1 MFAQNPLLA
10 SILWIACRLRSQLA
24 ASRHSSNNFDRN
36 YGSSSDK
43 LFPFIRNTSTI
54 TFAIH
59 QTPGQAMNR
68 VFFFSLVFI
77 CRMLSVA
84 DAQVLTLKEA
94 VQTALSNYG
103 TIRAKTNYVN
113 ASKAL
118 VKASNREYLP
128 DLNLA
133 AQQDYGTVNGQNG
146 PLSGFRGFGAASSGP
161 PLPTQNWNAA
171 FGALYVAN
179 VNWDFF
185 AFGKAKERVRV
196 AQSELLLNSND
207 LAQEKFQHQIR
218 VAAAYLNL
226 LAAQLI
232 SRTLQ
237 NNLDRANSL
246 RTVVMARTKNGLNPG
261 VDSSLANAEVSN
273 AMIALTNAKDFEQ
286 QQSNELAQLMGTIAP
301 RDHFILDTFF
311 VMRIPKG
318 IYDSAQAKPE
328 DHPVLKYYQSRIDLS
343 NERAKYYHT
352 FSFPVFS
359 LFGIVQGRGS
369 GFTYSYGP
377 QTLYS
382 YSHGYWDGVEPMRT
396 NYLFGIGMTWNVTNP
411 LRVQQQVAAQRFIS
425 KGLHDEYDLANQN
438 ILNQMIL
445 SDSKIKNAVANYIEA
460 PTQVKAASD
469 AYAQK
474 TVMYKN
480 GLSNIVDI
488 TQALFALNR
497 AETDRDIANN
507 NVWQAL
513 LLKAAASGDFGLF
526 LNEF

>member
-1 MFAQNPLLA
+1 
-10 SILWIACRLRSQLA
+10 
-24 ASRHSSNNFDRN
+24 
-36 YGSSSDK
+36 
-43 LFPFIRNTSTI
+43 
-54 TFAIH
+54 
-59 QTPGQAMNR
+59 MNR
-68 VFFFSLVFI
+68 VLFFTLILICSL
-77 CRMLSVA
+77 LSVA
-84 DAQVLTLKEA
+84 NAQVLTLKEA

-103 TIRAKTNYVN
+103 TLRAKANYVN

-128 DLNLA
+128 DLNIS
-133 AQQDYGTVNGQNG
+133 AQQDYGTINGQNG
-146 PLSGFRGFGAASSGP
+146 PLYGFRGLGVASAGP
-161 PLPTQNWNAA
+161 ALPNQNWNAA

-185 AFGKAKERVRV
+185 AFGKAKERIKL
-196 AQSELLLNSND
+196 AKSEMLLNASD
-207 LAQEKFQHQIR
+207 LDQEKFQHQVR

-226 LAAQLI
+226 LAAQLVRR
-232 SRTLQ
+232 SLQ
-237 NNLDRANSL
+237 NNLDRAISL
-246 RTVVMARTKNGLNPG
+246 RMVVVARTKNGLNPG

-286 QQSNELAQLMGTIAP
+286 EQSNELAQLMGTLAP
-301 RDHFILDTFF
+301 RTDFVLDTFF

-318 IYDSAQAKPE
+318 IYDSPQSKQEA
-328 DHPVLKYYQSRIDLS
+328 HPILKYYQSRIELS

-352 FSFPVFS
+352 FSYPVFS
-359 LFGIVQGRGS
+359 LFGILQGRGS
-369 GFTYSYGP
+369 GFDDNYGA
-377 QTLYS
+377 QNLFA
-382 YSHGYWDGVEPMRT
+382 YSHEYWNGIDPVRG
-396 NYLFGIGMTWNVTNP
+396 NYLLGLGITWNLTSP
-411 LRVQQQVAAQRFIS
+411 LRVQQQVAAQQFIS
-425 KGLHDEYDLANQN
+425 KGLRDEYDLANQN
-438 ILNQMIL
+438 ISNQLIL
-445 SDSKIKNAVANYIEA
+445 SDSKIKNAIANYIEA

-513 LLKAAASGDFGLF
+513 LLKAAATGDFGLF
-526 LNEF
+526 INEF